1 MIAPRVLHLALCGS
15 SVSLE
20 KLQGGFLQESP
31 SNSTTLMS
39 LSRSIL
45 ADIADAVR
53 EDHASIAG
61 SFKRLV
67 DDVKSAFSEK
77 LIYHS
82 RPVNYLLGSPVHS
95 ICRRLENTQPPC
107 LYMRSLFDKFHV
119 ETLYHVNN
127 CVHYKQELKSPL
139 TKTHALDQL
148 VAVAISNTWVSLL
161 QLFREEIDV
170 DQLTQEEDLNM
181 NLSTLGGL
189 ASRLAIHGGLLGLTN
204 KIFESVKHFNFRG
217 PRSSASW
224 FSLPSEIQRQN
235 DDLTGNT
242 IISMSFISMD
252 PSKTGFEML
261 YDTLNIVISQMLSV
275 WCIYLHLPQLHPRK

>member
-1 MIAPRVLHLALCGS
+1 MTWESLSGPAIPSPVSFDTAPKALGKIPGPVAQVIGLLADCRSKATLSPSRQLFLYLQLAEVIAPRVLHLALCGS

-39 LSRSIL
+39 TSRSIL

-61 SFKRLV
+61 SFMRLV
-67 DDVKSAFSEK
+67 DDAKSAFSEK

-107 LYMRSLFDKFHV
+107 LYMRSLFDKFHA
-119 ETLYHVNN
+119 ETLHHVNY

-148 VAVAISNTWVSLL
+148 VAIAISNTWVTLL
-161 QLFREEIDV
+161 QFFREEIDV
-170 DQLTQEEDLNM
+170 DQLTQVELIKGFPKH
-181 NLSTLGGL
+181 L
-189 ASRLAIHGGLLGLTN
+189 HN
-204 KIFESVKHFNFRG
+204 KFKVRVYPHPKGKPPFFLMVATTFRG
-217 PRSSASW
+217 VSSWRTSA
-224 FSLPSEIQRQN
+224 L
-235 DDLTGNT
+235 
-242 IISMSFISMD
+242 
-252 PSKTGFEML
+252 
-261 YDTLNIVISQMLSV
+261 
-275 WCIYLHLPQLHPRK
+275 